1 MTFNVLLAGL
11 CHTSTDQCK
20 VKKTK
25 ISINLV
31 AVFCCFRRSGMY

>member
-20 VKKTK
+20 VKKK